1 MGVRAT
7 LSHARRT
14 HVARTAHA
22 RRTHGAREGFD
33 APPARP
39 SARAS
44 SPARRSRRGP
54 RERRDANDDAQSM
67 TMTSN
72 ADAGDEAMADAPA
85 HMRQESSS
93 SMSGVDVEAIGRFAS
108 TQSWGKD
115 GEEEASRS
123 VEGEDEDEPRKLKS
137 VLTRKPSMAAMPILQ
152 DGFASMSESE
162 DDADDDGDDDDEG
175 VCSLS
180 EFAMVLNVAAWVS
193 GLCARA
199 RASIDW
205 DHSARDKS
213 C

>member
-1 MGVRAT
+1 MVSSVLGAV
-7 LSHARRT
+7 ARDSR
-14 HVARTAHA
+14 ARTAHA
-22 RRTHGAREGFD
+22 RRTRRFQRT
-33 APPARP
+33 ARP
-39 SARAS
+39 PVRAAS
-44 SPARRSRRGP
+44 RHRRRRRSRRGP

-67 TMTSN
+67 TMTMTSN

-85 HMRQESSS
+85 HTRHESSS

>member
-1 MGVRAT
+1 MSARLSRTHSART
-7 LSHARRT
+7 SHAQ
-14 HVARTAHA
+14 
-22 RRTHGAREGFD
+22 RTHGAREGFD

-39 SARAS
+39 RVIARA
-44 SPARRSRRGP
+44 ASRRGP

-85 HMRQESSS
+85 HTRQESSS